1 MKSKKELK
9 NEYKQLKIQ
18 GKKNL
23 SITFLDFITFKK
35 ELDDDEEIIALTT
48 RPIIRKAYRVCITKK
63 RILIRPTGIV
73 YEKPNYDIDF
83 KEIYKDSI
91 NYKNATVITFETE
104 IEKIEVYDNKSSFF
118 EFLKEKTKDNIKK

>member
-18 GKKNL
+18 GKKSL

-48 RPIIRKAYRVCITKK
+48 KPIIRRAYRVCITKK
-63 RILIRPTGIV
+63 
-73 YEKPNYDIDF
+73 
-83 KEIYKDSI
+83 
-91 NYKNATVITFETE
+91 
-104 IEKIEVYDNKSSFF
+104 
-118 EFLKEKTKDNIKK
+118 